1 LVGICTACACVPVF
15 QADATIVGVPG
26 GYICPCC
33 AAHYDPAGRA
43 HAGIARFNL
52 PVPPYRQVDAARL
65 MIGPSPHDEGYSL
78 RVVEKL

>member
-1 LVGICTACACVPVF
+1 MI
-15 QADATIVGVPG
+15 
-26 GYICPCC
+26 
-33 AAHYDPAGRA
+33 AGRA